1 MIIQKR
7 RTNVIVC
14 ADFCFSER
22 KKGRS
27 LNRPLIITS
36 VKLFSAVLLV
46 ELINTS
52 ACIKEHLLAA
62 CVERMA
68 L

>member
-1 MIIQKR
+1 MC
-7 RTNVIVC
+7 TPLFYGLNL
-14 ADFCFSER
+14 AN
-22 KKGRS
+22 KKGAV
-27 LNRPLIITS
+27 LCCPLIITS